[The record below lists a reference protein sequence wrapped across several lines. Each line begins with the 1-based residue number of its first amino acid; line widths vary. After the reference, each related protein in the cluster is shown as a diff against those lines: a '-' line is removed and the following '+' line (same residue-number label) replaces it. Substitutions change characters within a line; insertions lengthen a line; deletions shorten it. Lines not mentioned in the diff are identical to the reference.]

1 MNTENTGMAD
11 MQLYRDFDQN
21 FGAAEYAD
29 PIAYSKDA
37 AMYQYAMPSD
47 VYTQQQALFTQ
58 HRVDAAKFTTMNN
71 FQTGISV
78 MEDHGQTNVDYEIE
92 WFLHDD
98 GVDPLQPQIDDAK
111 NKAQEFMQ
119 IVKSKYP
126 NRYFILKRVT
136 DSTDFWQI
144 CALDKHYIIITD
156 ESYAKKLQNCYEV
169 IIYKPT
175 FLFSMV
181 DLLNRFLTTCS

>member
-1 MNTENTGMAD
+1 MGD
-11 MQLYRDFDQN
+11 MQLYKDFDQN
-21 FGAAEYAD
+21 FGAVEYAD
-29 PIAYSKDA
+29 PNLYSKDSG
-37 AMYQYAMPSD
+37 MYQYIMPSD
-47 VYTQQQALFTQ
+47 IYTQQQALFTQ
-58 HRVDAAKFTTMNN
+58 HRVDPARFTTTHH
-71 FQTGISV
+71 FQTGIAV
-78 MEDHGQTNVDYEIE
+78 MEDMGQTSIDYEIE

-136 DSTDFWQI
+136 DSNDFWQI
-144 CALDKHYIIITD
+144 CALDKSYIVITD

-169 IIYKPT
+169 IICSPL

-181 DLLNRFLTTCS
+181 NLLNRFLTTSSSSL

>member
-1 MNTENTGMAD
+1 MSMGD
-11 MQLYRDFDQN
+11 MQLYKDFDQN
-21 FGAAEYAD
+21 FGSVDYVDPNQYA
-29 PIAYSKDA
+29 KEM
-37 AMYQYAMPSD
+37 AMYQYVMPSD
-47 VYTQQQALFTQ
+47 IYTQQQALFTQ
-58 HRVDAAKFTTMNN
+58 HRVDAARFTTTHH
-71 FQTGISV
+71 FQTGIAV
-78 MEDHGQTNVDYEIE
+78 MEDHGQTNIDCEIE

-136 DSTDFWQI
+136 DSNDFWQI
-144 CALDKHYIIITD
+144 CALEKSYVVITD

-169 IIYKPT
+169 IIRPPS
-175 FLFSMV
+175 FLFTLV
-181 DLLNRFLTTCS
+181 NLLNRSLTTFFSSL